1 MKNSK
6 DLRNELVIKG
16 TRIGVWDWNIQ
27 TGETFFNERWA
38 EIIGY
43 KIDELEPVSI
53 ETWMKFAHP
62 EDLEESNNRLQAHFS
77 GDSEY
82 YDFESRMRHKDGHW
96 VWVHDR
102 GKVFEWDDKGQPLR
116 MCGSHI
122 DITEQKRLE
131 IHLKEA
137 VRDRDI
143 LLKEVHHRVKNNLQL
158 LMSLTRLK
166 DKNGVIETSEIED
179 SINSIARAYEAI
191 YKTDGINEISVRQYI
206 QQVLDPIIRSQS
218 ITLVSDIDDIQ
229 KTIDFLIP
237 IGLILTELLN
247 NSLKHGFK
255 DTKDAS
261 VAITLIEE
269 GQEITIK
276 FCDNGQGY
284 ANNIIQ
290 NMDQL
295 ESFGLMIIKGLIDQ
309 LDGTIHFYN
318 DGGACAEIRVSH

>member
-27 TGETFFNERWA
+27 TGETVFNERWA

-77 GDSEY
+77 GEAEY
-82 YDFESRMRHKDGHW
+82 YDFESRMRHKNGNW

-166 DKNGVIETSEIED
+166 DKNGLIETREIED

-191 YKTDGINEISVRQYI
+191 YKTDGINTISVQQYLKQI
-206 QQVLDPIIRSQS
+206 LTPLLKAQKIKLDSE
-218 ITLVSDIDDIQ
+218 IDDIK

-237 IGLILTELLN
+237 IGLIITELIN
-247 NSLKHGFK
+247 NSVKHAFVDIGEPSVTISLLDQNNELILKY
-255 DTKDAS
+255 
-261 VAITLIEE
+261 
-269 GQEITIK
+269 
-276 FCDNGQGY
+276 CDNGRGY
-284 ANNIIQ
+284 SDEVLDNIYQ
-290 NMDQL
+290 SD
-295 ESFGLMIIKGLIDQ
+295 SFGLTIIKGLIQQ
-309 LDGTIHFYN
+309 LDGEIRFFN
-318 DGGACAEIRVSH
+318 ENGACTEIKIPN